1 MSSPN
6 KPLTKGPTSPNTD
19 VCLQVSLLT
28 IAGASF
34 MGTHGVAERFM
45 DSLAKVGVNVTWNFR
60 IGFNRCDPGSF
71 WDFGGEL
78 DVGLWKSRFGVC
90 DVFLWGGCFFWV
102 RGEEYAVCIF

>member
-1 MSSPN
+1 
-6 KPLTKGPTSPNTD
+6 
-19 VCLQVSLLT
+19 
-28 IAGASF
+28 

-78 DVGLWKSRFGVC
+78 DVGL
-90 DVFLWGGCFFWV
+90 
-102 RGEEYAVCIF
+102 